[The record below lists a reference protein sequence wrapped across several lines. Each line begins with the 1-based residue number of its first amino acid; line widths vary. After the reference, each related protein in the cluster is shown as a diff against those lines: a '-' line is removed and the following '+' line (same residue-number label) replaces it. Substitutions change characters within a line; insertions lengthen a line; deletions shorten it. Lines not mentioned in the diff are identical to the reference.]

1 MDSKTLVIGTVAV
14 IVGAFAIPAY
24 GHHSYA
30 MFDEESEITLEGTVE
45 EFQWT
50 NPHGWVHI
58 NVANEQGE
66 NTLWAIETGSPASLF
81 RQGWRPDTIVQN
93 DQVTFTFNPLRNGE
107 PGGNLSSIVLPD
119 GTVMD

>member
-1 MDSKTLVIGTVAV
+1 MNVKPLILGSVA
-14 IVGAFAIPAY
+14 IAIAATAIPAY

-30 MFDEESEITLEGTVE
+30 MFDEESEMTLEGTVE

-58 NVANEQGE
+58 NVPNEQGE
-66 NTLWAIETGSPASLF
+66 NVLWAIETGSPSGMF
-81 RQGWRPDTIVQN
+81 RSGWRPDTIVSN
-93 DQVTFTFNPLRNGE
+93 DNVTFTFHPLRNGE
-107 PGGNLSSIVLPD
+107 PGGALMSMILPD